1 MSPQA
6 APPQAG
12 ETRTAIS
19 WPIVAVKRA
28 GLGRRDRADVG
39 MRTAF
44 SAAIATPSPAHAHVK
59 GAMRTARVGGAP
71 FVSRRFTLDR
81 ARVDA
86 FAAVREDRQFI
97 HVDPIAA
104 KATPFG
110 GTVAH
115 GFLTLAMLSAMA
127 DDALPPVAGLALS
140 VNCGFDRVRFLAPVK
155 TGRESAACSRWP
167 TRRGARMA
175 AALRDDGRDRGLGQT
190 GVGGAMA
197 DDACGGGVRRFAFGT
212 DRGVIGRHSEATD
225 NLTAYRRSTDQGRNH
240 ILL

>member
-19 WPIVAVKRA
+19 WLIVAVKRA
-28 GLGRRDRADVG
+28 GLVRRDRADVG
-39 MRTAF
+39 MRPAF
-44 SAAIATPSPAHAHVK
+44 SAAIATLSPAHAHMK

-71 FVSRRFTLDR
+71 FVSRWFTLDQ

-86 FAAVREDRQFI
+86 FAAVREDRLFI

-104 KATPFG
+104 KATPLG

-140 VNCGFDRVRFLAPVK
+140 VNCGFDCVRFLAPVK
-155 TGRESAACSRWP
+155 TGARVCGLFALADA
-167 TRRGARMA
+167 TRRANGCCSTR
-175 AALRDDGRDRGLGQT
+175 
-190 GVGGAMA
+190 
-197 DDACGGGVRRFAFGT
+197 
-212 DRGVIGRHSEATD
+212 
-225 NLTAYRRSTDQGRNH
+225 RRSRSRARTNRRWRRNG
-240 ILL
+240 